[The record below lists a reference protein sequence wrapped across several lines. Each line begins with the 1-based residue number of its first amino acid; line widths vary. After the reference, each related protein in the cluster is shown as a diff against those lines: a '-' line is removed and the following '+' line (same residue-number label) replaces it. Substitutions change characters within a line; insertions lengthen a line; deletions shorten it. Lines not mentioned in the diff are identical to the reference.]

1 MVAGNHER
9 KGRYPEAEGKR
20 QQQLRPV
27 RQCPKQGISILC
39 GDREYVWDFLRWY
52 LYKYAEQIGING
64 MRTS

>member
-27 RQCPKQGISILC
+27 RQCPKQGISILSV
-39 GDREYVWDFLRWY
+39 DREYVWDFLRW
-52 LYKYAEQIGING
+52 
-64 MRTS
+64 